1 MKRRITKQIKV
12 GKVGI
17 GSDYPISVQ
26 SMTTTKTRNTDETI
40 QQVYELANNGAD
52 IVRVTCNDIEAAKS
66 LVNIS
71 TRSPVPIIAD
81 IHFQYKLALAA
92 IEAGVQGLRL
102 NPGNIRNEKHI
113 KAVAKEALL
122 ANVPIRIGVN
132 AGSLDKDISKKYGDS
147 TPKALV
153 ESALKELKY
162 LEEVEFHNIKISV
175 KHSNVPLMIE
185 SYRLLSEKVDYPL
198 HLGVTEAGPLP
209 GGLIKSVSG
218 ISTLLSEGIGDTIR
232 FSFINHMFA
241 KWIKSHRDLP
251 MLINQWAN
259 VVRWEMRTRLF
270 LRTSEFLWQEGH
282 TAHKT
287 QEEATSEALQMLDIY
302 AEFAENAAGVS
313 VVKGIKSANE
323 RFAGATTT
331 YSIEAMM
338 KDKKAL
344 QAGTSHELGQNFSK
358 AFEIQYSDEN
368 NELQHPFQTSWG
380 VSTRLIGMII
390 MAHGD
395 DKGLQLPPK
404 LAPTQSVLIP
414 IIPNED
420 SKSVVLET
428 VNKLHEELRESYRM
442 KIDDRDNISPGFKFN
457 EWELKGVP
465 LRIEIG
471 PKDIEKNSVVFSRR
485 DGVDGKNSISINE
498 VSQKLKDNLDDIQS
512 NLLETSKNFRKDNTI
527 HVDSK
532 AELIDTLNSTPG
544 FVTCYWDENTS
555 DEIEIKDLTK
565 ATLRCYLLENEGSAK
580 AVNNESV
587 EGKKAIFSKAY

>member
-1 MKRRITKQIKV
+1 MVEKITPMSEDFNEWYTDIIQQAQLADYSPVKGTMVIRPYGYSLWEGVQAYLDKKFKETGHENAYFPLFIPNSFIKKEAEHV
-12 GKVGI
+12 EGFSPELATVTHAGGKELEEPLVVRPT
-17 GSDYPISVQ
+17 S
-26 SMTTTKTRNTDETI
+26 ETI
-40 QQVYELANNGAD
+40 
-52 IVRVTCNDIEAAKS
+52 
-66 LVNIS
+66 
-71 TRSPVPIIAD
+71 
-81 IHFQYKLALAA
+81 
-92 IEAGVQGLRL
+92 
-102 NPGNIRNEKHI
+102 
-113 KAVAKEALL
+113 
-122 ANVPIRIGVN
+122 
-132 AGSLDKDISKKYGDS
+132 
-147 TPKALV
+147 
-153 ESALKELKY
+153 
-162 LEEVEFHNIKISV
+162 
-175 KHSNVPLMIE
+175 
-185 SYRLLSEKVDYPL
+185 
-198 HLGVTEAGPLP
+198 
-209 GGLIKSVSG
+209 
-218 ISTLLSEGIGDTIR
+218 
-232 FSFINHMFA
+232 INHMFA
-241 KWIKSHRDLP
+241 RWIKSHRDLP

-302 AEFAENAAGVS
+302 AEFAENAAAVS

-338 KDKKAL
+338 KDMKAL

-395 DKGLQLPPK
+395 DKGLQLPPN

-420 SKSVVLET
+420 SKSIVLET
-428 VNKLHEELRESYRM
+428 VNNLHEELRKDYRI

-471 PKDIEKNSVVFSRR
+471 PKDIENNSVVFSRR
-485 DGVDGKNSISINE
+485 DGVNGKSSISIDD
-498 VSQKLKDNLDDIQS
+498 VSQKLKENLDDIQS
-512 NLLETSKNFRKDNTI
+512 NLLETSKNFRKENTI
-527 HVDSK
+527 HVESK

-565 ATLRCYLLENEGSAK
+565 ATLRCYLLDNEDSAK
-580 AVNNESV
+580 SVNNESV

>member
-1 MKRRITKQIKV
+1 MVEKITPMSEDFNEWYTDIIQQAQLADYSPVKGTMVIRPYGYSLWEGVQAYLDKKFKETGHENAYFPLFIPNSFIQKEAEHV
-12 GKVGI
+12 EGFSPELATVTHAGGKELEEPLVVRPT
-17 GSDYPISVQ
+17 S
-26 SMTTTKTRNTDETI
+26 ETI
-40 QQVYELANNGAD
+40 
-52 IVRVTCNDIEAAKS
+52 
-66 LVNIS
+66 
-71 TRSPVPIIAD
+71 
-81 IHFQYKLALAA
+81 
-92 IEAGVQGLRL
+92 
-102 NPGNIRNEKHI
+102 
-113 KAVAKEALL
+113 
-122 ANVPIRIGVN
+122 
-132 AGSLDKDISKKYGDS
+132 
-147 TPKALV
+147 
-153 ESALKELKY
+153 
-162 LEEVEFHNIKISV
+162 
-175 KHSNVPLMIE
+175 
-185 SYRLLSEKVDYPL
+185 
-198 HLGVTEAGPLP
+198 
-209 GGLIKSVSG
+209 
-218 ISTLLSEGIGDTIR
+218 
-232 FSFINHMFA
+232 INHMFA

-251 MLINQWAN
+251 MLVNQWAN

-498 VSQKLKDNLDDIQS
+498 VSEKLKDNLDDIQS
-512 NLLETSKNFRKDNTI
+512 NLLKTSKNFRKDNTI

>member
-1 MKRRITKQIKV
+1 MVEKITPMSEDFNEWYTDIIQQAQLADYSPVKGTMVIRPYGYSLWEGVQAYLDKKFKETGHENAYFPLFIPNSFIQKEAEHV
-12 GKVGI
+12 EGFSPELATVTHAGGKELEGPLVVRPT
-17 GSDYPISVQ
+17 S
-26 SMTTTKTRNTDETI
+26 ETI
-40 QQVYELANNGAD
+40 
-52 IVRVTCNDIEAAKS
+52 
-66 LVNIS
+66 
-71 TRSPVPIIAD
+71 
-81 IHFQYKLALAA
+81 
-92 IEAGVQGLRL
+92 
-102 NPGNIRNEKHI
+102 
-113 KAVAKEALL
+113 
-122 ANVPIRIGVN
+122 
-132 AGSLDKDISKKYGDS
+132 
-147 TPKALV
+147 
-153 ESALKELKY
+153 
-162 LEEVEFHNIKISV
+162 
-175 KHSNVPLMIE
+175 
-185 SYRLLSEKVDYPL
+185 
-198 HLGVTEAGPLP
+198 
-209 GGLIKSVSG
+209 
-218 ISTLLSEGIGDTIR
+218 
-232 FSFINHMFA
+232 INHMFA

-251 MLINQWAN
+251 MLVNQWAN

-565 ATLRCYLLENEGSAK
+565 ATLRCYLLENGGSAK

>member
-1 MKRRITKQIKV
+1 MVEKITPMSEDFNEWYTDIIQQAQLADYSPVKGTMVIRPYGYSLWEGVQAYLDKKFKETGHENAYFPLFIPNSFIKKEAEHV
-12 GKVGI
+12 EGFSPELATVTHAGGKELEEPLVVRPT
-17 GSDYPISVQ
+17 S
-26 SMTTTKTRNTDETI
+26 ETI
-40 QQVYELANNGAD
+40 
-52 IVRVTCNDIEAAKS
+52 
-66 LVNIS
+66 
-71 TRSPVPIIAD
+71 
-81 IHFQYKLALAA
+81 
-92 IEAGVQGLRL
+92 
-102 NPGNIRNEKHI
+102 
-113 KAVAKEALL
+113 
-122 ANVPIRIGVN
+122 
-132 AGSLDKDISKKYGDS
+132 
-147 TPKALV
+147 
-153 ESALKELKY
+153 
-162 LEEVEFHNIKISV
+162 
-175 KHSNVPLMIE
+175 
-185 SYRLLSEKVDYPL
+185 
-198 HLGVTEAGPLP
+198 
-209 GGLIKSVSG
+209 
-218 ISTLLSEGIGDTIR
+218 
-232 FSFINHMFA
+232 INHMFA
-241 KWIKSHRDLP
+241 RWIKSHRDLP

-302 AEFAENAAGVS
+302 AEFAENAAAVS

-338 KDKKAL
+338 KDMKAL

-395 DKGLQLPPK
+395 DKGLQLPPN

-420 SKSVVLET
+420 SKSIVLET
-428 VNKLHEELRESYRM
+428 VNNLHEELRKDYRI

-471 PKDIEKNSVVFSRR
+471 PKDIENNSVVFSRR
-485 DGVDGKNSISINE
+485 DGVNGKRSISIDD
-498 VSQKLKDNLDDIQS
+498 VSQKLKENLDDIQS
-512 NLLETSKNFRKDNTI
+512 NLLETSKNFRKENTI

-565 ATLRCYLLENEGSAK
+565 ATLRCYLLDNEDSAK
-580 AVNNESV
+580 SVNNESV

>member
-1 MKRRITKQIKV
+1 MVEKITPMSEDFNEWYTDIIQQAQLADYSPVKGTMVIRPYGYSLWEGVQAYLDKKFKETGHENAYFPLFIPNSFIQKEAEHV
-12 GKVGI
+12 EGFSPELATVTHAGGKELEEPLVVRPT
-17 GSDYPISVQ
+17 S
-26 SMTTTKTRNTDETI
+26 ETI
-40 QQVYELANNGAD
+40 
-52 IVRVTCNDIEAAKS
+52 
-66 LVNIS
+66 
-71 TRSPVPIIAD
+71 
-81 IHFQYKLALAA
+81 
-92 IEAGVQGLRL
+92 
-102 NPGNIRNEKHI
+102 
-113 KAVAKEALL
+113 
-122 ANVPIRIGVN
+122 
-132 AGSLDKDISKKYGDS
+132 
-147 TPKALV
+147 
-153 ESALKELKY
+153 
-162 LEEVEFHNIKISV
+162 
-175 KHSNVPLMIE
+175 
-185 SYRLLSEKVDYPL
+185 
-198 HLGVTEAGPLP
+198 
-209 GGLIKSVSG
+209 
-218 ISTLLSEGIGDTIR
+218 
-232 FSFINHMFA
+232 INHMFA

-251 MLINQWAN
+251 MLVNQWAN

-428 VNKLHEELRESYRM
+428 VNKLHEELRESYRI

-485 DGVDGKNSISINE
+485 DGVDGKNSVSINE

-565 ATLRCYLLENEGSAK
+565 ATLRCYLLDNEGSAK

>member
-1 MKRRITKQIKV
+1 MVEKITPMSEDFNEWYTDIIQQAKLADYSPVKGTMVIRPYGYSLWEGVQAYLDKKFKETGHENAYFPLFIPNSFIQKEAEHV
-12 GKVGI
+12 EGFSPELATVTHAGGKELEEPLVVRPT
-17 GSDYPISVQ
+17 S
-26 SMTTTKTRNTDETI
+26 ETI
-40 QQVYELANNGAD
+40 
-52 IVRVTCNDIEAAKS
+52 
-66 LVNIS
+66 
-71 TRSPVPIIAD
+71 
-81 IHFQYKLALAA
+81 
-92 IEAGVQGLRL
+92 
-102 NPGNIRNEKHI
+102 
-113 KAVAKEALL
+113 
-122 ANVPIRIGVN
+122 
-132 AGSLDKDISKKYGDS
+132 
-147 TPKALV
+147 
-153 ESALKELKY
+153 
-162 LEEVEFHNIKISV
+162 
-175 KHSNVPLMIE
+175 
-185 SYRLLSEKVDYPL
+185 
-198 HLGVTEAGPLP
+198 
-209 GGLIKSVSG
+209 
-218 ISTLLSEGIGDTIR
+218 
-232 FSFINHMFA
+232 INHMFA

-282 TAHKT
+282 TAHRT
-287 QEEATSEALQMLDIY
+287 QEEATNEALQMLNIY

-323 RFAGATTT
+323 RFAGAKTT

-338 KDKKAL
+338 KDMKAL

-368 NELQHPFQTSWG
+368 NELQHPYQTSWG

-404 LAPTQSVLIP
+404 LAPTQSVIIP

-420 SKSVVLET
+420 SKSDVLQT
-428 VNKLHEELRESYRM
+428 VNNLHKELNENYRI
-442 KIDDRDNISPGFKFN
+442 KIDDRDNISPGYKFN

-465 LRIEIG
+465 IRIEIG
-471 PKDIEKNSVVFSRR
+471 PKDIEQNSVVFSRR
-485 DGVDGKNSISINE
+485 DGINGKNSISIND
-498 VSQKLKDNLDDIQS
+498 VSQNLGENLDDVQAK
-512 NLLETSKNFRKDNTI
+512 LLKTSKNFRQNNTI

-544 FVTCYWDENTS
+544 FVTCYWSENTS

-565 ATLRCYLLENEGSAK
+565 ATLRCYLFDNEDTGK
-580 AVNNESV
+580 AVNNELV

>member
-1 MKRRITKQIKV
+1 MVEKITPMSEDFNEWYTDIIQQAQLADYSPVKGTMVIRPYGYSLWEGVQAYLDKKFKETGHENAYFPLFIPNSFIQKEAEHV
-12 GKVGI
+12 EGFSPELATVTHAGGKELEEPLVVRPT
-17 GSDYPISVQ
+17 S
-26 SMTTTKTRNTDETI
+26 ETI
-40 QQVYELANNGAD
+40 
-52 IVRVTCNDIEAAKS
+52 
-66 LVNIS
+66 
-71 TRSPVPIIAD
+71 
-81 IHFQYKLALAA
+81 
-92 IEAGVQGLRL
+92 
-102 NPGNIRNEKHI
+102 
-113 KAVAKEALL
+113 
-122 ANVPIRIGVN
+122 
-132 AGSLDKDISKKYGDS
+132 
-147 TPKALV
+147 
-153 ESALKELKY
+153 
-162 LEEVEFHNIKISV
+162 
-175 KHSNVPLMIE
+175 
-185 SYRLLSEKVDYPL
+185 
-198 HLGVTEAGPLP
+198 
-209 GGLIKSVSG
+209 
-218 ISTLLSEGIGDTIR
+218 
-232 FSFINHMFA
+232 INHMFA

-251 MLINQWAN
+251 MLVNQWAN

-428 VNKLHEELRESYRM
+428 VNKLHEELRESYRI

-498 VSQKLKDNLDDIQS
+498 VSQKLNDNLDDIQS

-527 HVDSK
+527 HVVSK
-532 AELIDTLNSTPG
+532 GELIDTLNSTPG

>member
-1 MKRRITKQIKV
+1 MVEKITPMSEDFNEWYTDIIQQAQLADYSPVKGTMVIRPYGYSLWEGVQAYLDKKFKETGHENAYFPLFIPNSFIKKEAEHV
-12 GKVGI
+12 EGFSPELATVTHAGGKELEEPLVVRPT
-17 GSDYPISVQ
+17 S
-26 SMTTTKTRNTDETI
+26 ETI
-40 QQVYELANNGAD
+40 
-52 IVRVTCNDIEAAKS
+52 
-66 LVNIS
+66 
-71 TRSPVPIIAD
+71 
-81 IHFQYKLALAA
+81 
-92 IEAGVQGLRL
+92 
-102 NPGNIRNEKHI
+102 
-113 KAVAKEALL
+113 
-122 ANVPIRIGVN
+122 
-132 AGSLDKDISKKYGDS
+132 
-147 TPKALV
+147 
-153 ESALKELKY
+153 
-162 LEEVEFHNIKISV
+162 
-175 KHSNVPLMIE
+175 
-185 SYRLLSEKVDYPL
+185 
-198 HLGVTEAGPLP
+198 
-209 GGLIKSVSG
+209 
-218 ISTLLSEGIGDTIR
+218 
-232 FSFINHMFA
+232 INHMFA
-241 KWIKSHRDLP
+241 RWIKSHRDLP

-302 AEFAENAAGVS
+302 AEFAENAAAVS

-338 KDKKAL
+338 KDMKAL

-380 VSTRLIGMII
+380 VSTRWIGMII

-395 DKGLQLPPK
+395 DKGLQLPPN

-428 VNKLHEELRESYRM
+428 VNNLHEELRKDYRI

-471 PKDIEKNSVVFSRR
+471 PKDIENNSVVFSRR
-485 DGVDGKNSISINE
+485 DGVNGKSSISIDD
-498 VSQKLKDNLDDIQS
+498 VSQKLKENLEDIQS
-512 NLLETSKNFRKDNTI
+512 NLLETSKNFRKENTI

-565 ATLRCYLLENEGSAK
+565 ATLRCYLLDNEDSAK
-580 AVNNESV
+580 SVNNESV

>member
-1 MKRRITKQIKV
+1 MVEKITPMSEDFNEWYTDIIQQAQLADYSPVKGTMVIRPYGYSLWEGVQAYLDKKFKETGHENAYFPLFIPNSFIKKEAEHV
-12 GKVGI
+12 EGFSPELATVTHAGGKELEEPLVVRPT
-17 GSDYPISVQ
+17 S
-26 SMTTTKTRNTDETI
+26 ETI
-40 QQVYELANNGAD
+40 
-52 IVRVTCNDIEAAKS
+52 
-66 LVNIS
+66 
-71 TRSPVPIIAD
+71 
-81 IHFQYKLALAA
+81 
-92 IEAGVQGLRL
+92 
-102 NPGNIRNEKHI
+102 
-113 KAVAKEALL
+113 
-122 ANVPIRIGVN
+122 
-132 AGSLDKDISKKYGDS
+132 
-147 TPKALV
+147 
-153 ESALKELKY
+153 
-162 LEEVEFHNIKISV
+162 
-175 KHSNVPLMIE
+175 
-185 SYRLLSEKVDYPL
+185 
-198 HLGVTEAGPLP
+198 
-209 GGLIKSVSG
+209 
-218 ISTLLSEGIGDTIR
+218 
-232 FSFINHMFA
+232 INHMFA
-241 KWIKSHRDLP
+241 RWIKSHRDLP

-302 AEFAENAAGVS
+302 AEFAENAAAVS
-313 VVKGIKSANE
+313 VVKGIKSSNE

-338 KDKKAL
+338 KDMKAL

-395 DKGLQLPPK
+395 DKGLQLPPN

-428 VNKLHEELRESYRM
+428 VNNLHEELRKDYRI

-471 PKDIEKNSVVFSRR
+471 PKDIENNSVIFSRR
-485 DGVDGKNSISINE
+485 DGVNGKSSISIDD
-498 VSQKLKDNLDDIQS
+498 VSQKLKENLDDIQS
-512 NLLETSKNFRKDNTI
+512 NLLETSKNFRKENTI

-532 AELIDTLNSTPG
+532 VELIDTLNSTPG

-565 ATLRCYLLENEGSAK
+565 ATLRCYLLDNEDSAK
-580 AVNNESV
+580 SVNNESV
-587 EGKKAIFSKAY
+587 EGKKAVFSKAY

>member
-1 MKRRITKQIKV
+1 MVEKITPMSEDFNEWYTDIIQQAQLADYSPVKGTMVIRPYGYSLWEGVQAYLDKKFKETGHENAYFPLFIPNSFIKKEAEHV
-12 GKVGI
+12 EGFSPELATVTHAGGKELEEPLVVRPT
-17 GSDYPISVQ
+17 S
-26 SMTTTKTRNTDETI
+26 ETI
-40 QQVYELANNGAD
+40 
-52 IVRVTCNDIEAAKS
+52 
-66 LVNIS
+66 
-71 TRSPVPIIAD
+71 
-81 IHFQYKLALAA
+81 
-92 IEAGVQGLRL
+92 
-102 NPGNIRNEKHI
+102 
-113 KAVAKEALL
+113 
-122 ANVPIRIGVN
+122 
-132 AGSLDKDISKKYGDS
+132 
-147 TPKALV
+147 
-153 ESALKELKY
+153 
-162 LEEVEFHNIKISV
+162 
-175 KHSNVPLMIE
+175 
-185 SYRLLSEKVDYPL
+185 
-198 HLGVTEAGPLP
+198 
-209 GGLIKSVSG
+209 
-218 ISTLLSEGIGDTIR
+218 
-232 FSFINHMFA
+232 INHMFA
-241 KWIKSHRDLP
+241 RWIKSHRDLP

-302 AEFAENAAGVS
+302 AEFAENAAAVS

-338 KDKKAL
+338 KDMKAL

-395 DKGLQLPPK
+395 DKGLQLPPN

-428 VNKLHEELRESYRM
+428 VNNLHEELLKDYRI

-471 PKDIEKNSVVFSRR
+471 PKDIENNSVVFSRR
-485 DGVDGKNSISINE
+485 DGVNGKSSISIDD
-498 VSQKLKDNLDDIQS
+498 VSQKLKENLDDIQS
-512 NLLETSKNFRKDNTI
+512 NLLETSKNFRKENTI

-532 AELIDTLNSTPG
+532 AELIETLNSTPG

-565 ATLRCYLLENEGSAK
+565 ATLRCYLLDNEDSAK
-580 AVNNESV
+580 SVNNESV

>member
-1 MKRRITKQIKV
+1 MVEKITPMSEDFNEWYTDIIQQAQLADYSPVKGTMVIRPYGYSLWEGVQAYLDKKFKETGHENAYFPLFIPNSFIKKEAEHV
-12 GKVGI
+12 EGFSPELATVTHAGGKELEEPLVVRPT
-17 GSDYPISVQ
+17 S
-26 SMTTTKTRNTDETI
+26 ETI
-40 QQVYELANNGAD
+40 
-52 IVRVTCNDIEAAKS
+52 
-66 LVNIS
+66 
-71 TRSPVPIIAD
+71 
-81 IHFQYKLALAA
+81 
-92 IEAGVQGLRL
+92 
-102 NPGNIRNEKHI
+102 
-113 KAVAKEALL
+113 
-122 ANVPIRIGVN
+122 
-132 AGSLDKDISKKYGDS
+132 
-147 TPKALV
+147 
-153 ESALKELKY
+153 
-162 LEEVEFHNIKISV
+162 
-175 KHSNVPLMIE
+175 
-185 SYRLLSEKVDYPL
+185 
-198 HLGVTEAGPLP
+198 
-209 GGLIKSVSG
+209 
-218 ISTLLSEGIGDTIR
+218 
-232 FSFINHMFA
+232 INHMFA
-241 KWIKSHRDLP
+241 RWIKSHRDLP

-282 TAHKT
+282 TAHRT

-302 AEFAENAAGVS
+302 AEFAENAAAVS

-338 KDKKAL
+338 KDMKAL

-395 DKGLQLPPK
+395 DKGLQLPPN

-420 SKSVVLET
+420 SKSIVLET
-428 VNKLHEELRESYRM
+428 VNNLHEELRKDYRI

-471 PKDIEKNSVVFSRR
+471 PKDIENNSVVFSRR
-485 DGVDGKNSISINE
+485 DGVNGKSSISIDD
-498 VSQKLKDNLDDIQS
+498 VSQKLKENLDDIQS
-512 NLLETSKNFRKDNTI
+512 NLLETSKNFRKENTI

-565 ATLRCYLLENEGSAK
+565 ATLRCYLLDNEDSAK
-580 AVNNESV
+580 SVNNESV

>member
-1 MKRRITKQIKV
+1 MVEKITPMSEDFNQWYTDIIQQAKLADYSPVKGTMVIRPYGYSLWEGVQAYLDKKFKETGHENAYFPLFIPNSFIKKEAEHV
-12 GKVGI
+12 EGFSPELATVTHAGGKELEEPLVVRPT
-17 GSDYPISVQ
+17 S
-26 SMTTTKTRNTDETI
+26 ETI
-40 QQVYELANNGAD
+40 
-52 IVRVTCNDIEAAKS
+52 
-66 LVNIS
+66 
-71 TRSPVPIIAD
+71 
-81 IHFQYKLALAA
+81 
-92 IEAGVQGLRL
+92 
-102 NPGNIRNEKHI
+102 
-113 KAVAKEALL
+113 
-122 ANVPIRIGVN
+122 
-132 AGSLDKDISKKYGDS
+132 
-147 TPKALV
+147 
-153 ESALKELKY
+153 
-162 LEEVEFHNIKISV
+162 
-175 KHSNVPLMIE
+175 
-185 SYRLLSEKVDYPL
+185 
-198 HLGVTEAGPLP
+198 
-209 GGLIKSVSG
+209 
-218 ISTLLSEGIGDTIR
+218 
-232 FSFINHMFA
+232 INHMFA

-338 KDKKAL
+338 KDMKAL

-395 DKGLQLPPK
+395 DKGLQLPPN

-420 SKSVVLET
+420 SKSFVLET
-428 VNKLHEELRESYRM
+428 VNNLHKKLYKSYRI

-471 PKDIEKNSVVFSRR
+471 PKDIENNSVVFSRR
-485 DGVDGKNSISINE
+485 DGVDGKNSISIND
-498 VSQKLKDNLDDIQS
+498 VSQKLKENLDDIQS
-512 NLLETSKNFRKDNTI
+512 NLLETSKNFRKENTI
-527 HVDSK
+527 HVNSK

-565 ATLRCYLLENEGSAK
+565 ATLRCYLLENEDSAK
-580 AVNNESV
+580 SVNNESV
-587 EGKKAIFSKAY
+587 QGKKAIFSKAY

>member
-1 MKRRITKQIKV
+1 MVEKITPMSEDFNEWYTDIIQQAQLADYSPVKGTMVIRPYGYSLWEGVQAYLDKKFKETGHENAYFPLFIPNSFIQKEAEHV
-12 GKVGI
+12 EGFSPELATVTHAGGKELEEPLVVRPT
-17 GSDYPISVQ
+17 S
-26 SMTTTKTRNTDETI
+26 ETI
-40 QQVYELANNGAD
+40 
-52 IVRVTCNDIEAAKS
+52 
-66 LVNIS
+66 
-71 TRSPVPIIAD
+71 
-81 IHFQYKLALAA
+81 
-92 IEAGVQGLRL
+92 
-102 NPGNIRNEKHI
+102 
-113 KAVAKEALL
+113 
-122 ANVPIRIGVN
+122 
-132 AGSLDKDISKKYGDS
+132 
-147 TPKALV
+147 
-153 ESALKELKY
+153 
-162 LEEVEFHNIKISV
+162 
-175 KHSNVPLMIE
+175 
-185 SYRLLSEKVDYPL
+185 
-198 HLGVTEAGPLP
+198 
-209 GGLIKSVSG
+209 
-218 ISTLLSEGIGDTIR
+218 
-232 FSFINHMFA
+232 INHMFA

-302 AEFAENAAGVS
+302 SEFAENAAGVS

-414 IIPNED
+414 IIPNDD

-498 VSQKLKDNLDDIQS
+498 VSEKLKDNLDNIQS

-565 ATLRCYLLENEGSAK
+565 ATLRCYLLENEGSEK